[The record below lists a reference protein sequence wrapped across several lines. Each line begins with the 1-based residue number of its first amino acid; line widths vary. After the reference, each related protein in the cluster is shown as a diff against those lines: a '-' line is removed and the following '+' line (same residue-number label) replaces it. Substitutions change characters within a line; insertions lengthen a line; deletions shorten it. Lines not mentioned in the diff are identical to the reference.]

1 LKIAQIG
8 EEDGC
13 LNYIIERYSLGFQ
26 NGCNVI
32 EHAPG
37 LGGGVAGD
45 NLTGFWIERDLTRA
59 IDCRSNTHRLRVGAD
74 GGRRLARGNDLLHAA
89 SLAGTHGMTN
99 GGISSILNS
108 DMVSWI
114 LKKILGSKNQRELK
128 RLMPIVRRINEFDE
142 QLKSLSDDALR
153 AKTAVWKEELAKIP
167 DLEDQWRKLDEILPE
182 AFAVVR
188 NAARRLKDRQ
198 GSFTVCDQP
207 MTWDMV
213 HFDVQLLGG
222 IILHR
227 GRIAEMATGEGKTL
241 VATLPLYLNALTGRG
256 AHLVTVND
264 YLARRDAEW
273 MGQLYD
279 FLGLTVGCIQHDQ
292 EPDVRREQYGMDI
305 TYGTNSEF
313 GFDYLRDNGMATTRE
328 QQVQR
333 GYHYAIVDEVDSILI
348 DEARTPLIISG
359 PATISTHQYDKW
371 KPLIEQLVRK
381 QNMLCNRLA
390 SEAIEKFEQGD
401 VEKGGLLMFRV
412 KLGQP
417 RNKQLLRLME
427 DPEKR
432 RAIDKAELSF
442 YQDTRKEELFALKEE
457 LFFTIDEKSNEADL
471 SEQGRNFLNPDDP
484 NAFVLPDLINEF
496 TEIDLNPDLSDEEKE
511 RAKTERQQIC
521 DAQAERIHNIS
532 QLLRAYCLF
541 EKDVQYVIEENKV
554 VIVDEFTGR
563 KMPGR
568 RWSDGLHQ
576 AVEAKEG
583 VQIDRETQTLAT
595 ITIQNYFRLY
605 QKLAGMTGTAETEA
619 AEFHDIY
626 KLDVN
631 VIPTN
636 RPVARKDYN
645 DRIYKTR
652 REKYNSVINEI
663 RECHNKQQPVLV
675 GTVSVEASEL
685 LGRMLKREKI
695 PHNVLN
701 AKFHMQEAEIV
712 ARAGQ
717 PGTVTISTNM
727 AGRGTDIKLGERVPE
742 SGGLMVIGTERHEAR
757 RIDRQLRGRCARQGD
772 PGSSRF
778 YVSFEDD
785 LMRNFGAADRMTKI
799 MERFG
804 LEEGQELEHRWL
816 NKSVETAQKRV
827 EQRNYLIRKRTLDF
841 DDVMNNQREVVYTY
855 RNETIDS
862 EEPRVLIYEVID
874 EAVPAKVKEYLDV
887 DEPNYAGL
895 IHWVNTTFP
904 LGLTKEKAQFETRT
918 VEDNARFL
926 IEKIKNAYERKSSH
940 EETTAVKSLERYII
954 LNAIDRL
961 WQEHLYAMDALR
973 EGVYLRGY
981 AQKDP
986 LIEYKTEAY
995 DMFVEL
1001 MANIKNEV
1009 LNNLFRSTSNLQ
1021 AFENFLATLPQFLLR
1036 EHAPTAP
1043 TADALARGRQLQ
1055 PVGATAAVGGE
1066 GDGAGEMTLDLPIRR
1081 SIPKVGRNEPC
1092 PCGSGKKYKNCCGR
1106 VA

>member
-1 LKIAQIG
+1 M
-8 EEDGC
+8 
-13 LNYIIERYSLGFQ
+13 
-26 NGCNVI
+26 
-32 EHAPG
+32 
-37 LGGGVAGD
+37 
-45 NLTGFWIERDLTRA
+45 
-59 IDCRSNTHRLRVGAD
+59 VG
-74 GGRRLARGNDLLHAA
+74 
-89 SLAGTHGMTN
+89 
-99 GGISSILNS
+99 
-108 DMVSWI
+108 WI

-128 RLMPIVRRINEFDE
+128 RMMPIVRRINELE
-142 QLKSLSDDALR
+142 APLQNLSDEALR
-153 AKTAVWKEELAKIP
+153 AKTAAWKEELAKIP
-167 DLEDQWRKLDEILPE
+167 ALEDQWKRLDEILPE
-182 AFAVVR
+182 AFALVK
-188 NAARRLKDRQ
+188 NAARRLSDRKH
-198 GSFTVCDQP
+198 SFTVCDQP
-207 MTWDMV
+207 MVWNMV

-222 IILHR
+222 VVLHR

-273 MGQLYD
+273 MGAVYN

-292 EPDVRREQYGMDI
+292 EPDVRRQQYACDI

-381 QNMLCNRLA
+381 QTMLCNRVA
-390 SEAIEKFEQGD
+390 SEAAEAFSKAEATEITSKQRDELFAQ
-401 VEKGGLLMFRV
+401 GGLLMFKV

-417 RNKQLLRLME
+417 RNKQLLRMME
-427 DPEKR
+427 DPDKR

-442 YQDTRKEELFALKEE
+442 YTDTRKEELFQLKEE

-471 SEQGRNFLNPDDP
+471 SEQGRAFLNPDDP
-484 NAFVLPDLINEF
+484 NAFVLPDLISEF
-496 TEIDLNPDLSDEEKE
+496 TEIDLDTTLSDEEKDKKK
-511 RAKTERQQIC
+511 AERQEHC
-521 DAQAERIHNIS
+521 DSQAERIHNIS
-532 QLLRAYCLF
+532 NLLRAYCVF
-541 EKDVQYVIEENKV
+541 DKDVQYVVEDNKV

-636 RPVARKDYN
+636 RPVARKDHN
-645 DRIYKTR
+645 DHIYKTR
-652 REKYNSVINEI
+652 REKYNAVINEI
-663 RECHNKQQPVLV
+663 RNCHSKEQPVLV

-685 LGRMLKREKI
+685 VSRMLKREKI
-695 PHNVLN
+695 PRNVLN

-727 AGRGTDIKLGERVPE
+727 AGRGTDIKLGQGVTEM
-742 SGGLMVIGTERHEAR
+742 GGLLVLGTERHESR

-772 PGSSRF
+772 PGASRF

-785 LMRNFGAADRMTKI
+785 LMRNFGAADRMTRI

-804 LEEGQELEHRWL
+804 LEEGQELEHPWL

-841 DDVMNNQREVVYTY
+841 DDVMNMQREVVYTY
-855 RNETIDS
+855 RNEVIDS
-862 EEPRVLIYEVID
+862 EEPRTLIYEVID
-874 EAVPAKVKEYLDV
+874 EAVPAKLKEHLEG
-887 DEPNYAGL
+887 DEPNYGGL
-895 IHWVNTTFP
+895 MHWVNTMFP
-904 LGLTKEKAQFETRT
+904 LGLTKERGQFETRD
-918 VEDNARFL
+918 VEGNAQFL
-926 IEKIKNAYERKSSH
+926 IAKIKDAYERKSSH
-940 EETTAVKSLERYII
+940 EEPAAVKSLERYII

-1009 LNNLFRSTSNLQ
+1009 LHNLFRSTSNLQ

-1043 TADALARGRQLQ
+1043 TANADARMRH
-1055 PVGATAAVGGE
+1055 PVGAMAGVAMDGD
-1066 GDGAGEMTLDLPIRR
+1066 GDGAGGVSIDLPVRR
-1081 SIPKVGRNEPC
+1081 SLPKVGRNEPC

-1106 VA
+1106 TA

>member
-1 LKIAQIG
+1 M
-8 EEDGC
+8 
-13 LNYIIERYSLGFQ
+13 
-26 NGCNVI
+26 
-32 EHAPG
+32 
-37 LGGGVAGD
+37 
-45 NLTGFWIERDLTRA
+45 
-59 IDCRSNTHRLRVGAD
+59 VGW
-74 GGRRLARGNDLLHAA
+74 
-89 SLAGTHGMTN
+89 
-99 GGISSILNS
+99 
-108 DMVSWI
+108 V
-114 LKKILGSKNQRELK
+114 LKKILGSKNQREIK
-128 RLMPIVRRINEFDE
+128 RLMPTVRRINELDE
-142 QLKSLSDDALR
+142 QFKSLSD
-153 AKTAVWKEELAKIP
+153 EELRGKTKAWQAELAAIG
-167 DLEDQWRKLDEILPE
+167 DLEGQWNKLDEILPE
-182 AFAVVR
+182 AFAVVK
-188 NAARRLKDRQ
+188 NAARRLTERQ
-198 GSFTVCDQP
+198 QEFSVCDQP
-207 MTWDMV
+207 MTWNMV
-213 HFDVQLLGG
+213 HFDVQLVGG
-222 IILHR
+222 MVLHR
-227 GRIAEMATGEGKTL
+227 GRISEMATGEGKTL
-241 VATLPLYLNALTGRG
+241 VATLPLYLNALTGKG

-273 MGQLYD
+273 MGQLYA
-279 FLGLTVGCIQHDQ
+279 FLGLTVGIIQHDQ
-292 EPDVRREQYGMDI
+292 SPDERRQQYAMDI

-333 GYHYAIVDEVDSILI
+333 GYNFAIVDEVDSILI

-359 PATISTHQYDKW
+359 PSTVSTHQYDKW
-371 KPLIEQLVRK
+371 KPLVDQLVRK

-390 SEAIEKFEQGD
+390 SEAKELFDQGKT
-401 VEKGGLLMFRV
+401 EEGGLAMFKV

-417 RNKQLLRLME
+417 RNKPLLRMME
-427 DPEKR
+427 DTEKR
-432 RAIDKAELSF
+432 KAIDKAELSF
-442 YQDTRKEELFALKEE
+442 YQDARKEELFALKEE
-457 LFFTIDEKSNEADL
+457 LFYTIDEKSNESDL
-471 SEQGRNFLNPDDP
+471 SEQGRAFLNPDEPDS
-484 NAFVLPDLINEF
+484 FVLPDLISEF
-496 TEIDLNPDLSDEEKE
+496 TEIDLDPNLTPEQKEK
-511 RAKTERQQIC
+511 AKVERQQHC

-541 EKDVQYVIEENKV
+541 EKDVAYVIEENKV
-554 VIVDEFTGR
+554 VIVDEYTGR

-605 QKLAGMTGTAETEA
+605 HKLAGMTGTADTEA

-636 RPVARKDYN
+636 RPVARKDAN

-652 REKYNSVINEI
+652 REKYNAVINEI
-663 RECHNKQQPVLV
+663 KERHAKSQPVLV

-685 LGRMLKREKI
+685 LSRMLKREKV

-712 ARAGQ
+712 QRAGQ
-717 PGTVTISTNM
+717 AGTVTISTNM
-727 AGRGTDIKLGERVPE
+727 AGRGTDIKLGEGVANA
-742 SGGLMVIGTERHEAR
+742 GGLFVIGTERHESR

-772 PGSSRF
+772 PGGSRF

-804 LEEGQELEHRWL
+804 LEEGQELEHPWL

-827 EQRNYLIRKRTLDF
+827 EQRNYLARKRTLDF

-855 RNETIDS
+855 RNDTIDS
-862 EEPRVLIYEVID
+862 DEPRKLVFEVID
-874 EAVPAKVKEYLDV
+874 EAVPGKVQEFLGTGAAGE
-887 DEPNYAGL
+887 EPNYSGL
-895 IHWVNTTFP
+895 LNWVNVTFP
-904 LGLTKEKAQFETRT
+904 LGLTKEKAQFETRS
-918 VEDNARFL
+918 VQENAQFL
-926 IEKIKNAYERKSSH
+926 IGKIKESYERKSSH
-940 EETTAVKSLERYII
+940 EEPTAVKSLERYII

-995 DMFVEL
+995 EMFVEL

-1009 LNNLFRSTSNLQ
+1009 LHNLFRSTSNLQ
-1021 AFENFLATLPQFLLR
+1021 AFENFLSTLPQFLLK
-1036 EHAPTAP
+1036 EQGP
-1043 TADALARGRQLQ
+1043 GS
-1055 PVGATAAVGGE
+1055 ATATGPIPGRHGE
-1066 GDGAGEMTLDLPIRR
+1066 RMSATGDSGSSNGDGSELTLDLAPVRR
-1081 SIPKVGRNEPC
+1081 DVPKTGRNEPC
-1092 PCGSGKKYKNCCGR
+1092 PCGSGKKFKNCCGR

>member
-1 LKIAQIG
+1 M
-8 EEDGC
+8 
-13 LNYIIERYSLGFQ
+13 
-26 NGCNVI
+26 
-32 EHAPG
+32 
-37 LGGGVAGD
+37 
-45 NLTGFWIERDLTRA
+45 
-59 IDCRSNTHRLRVGAD
+59 VG
-74 GGRRLARGNDLLHAA
+74 
-89 SLAGTHGMTN
+89 
-99 GGISSILNS
+99 
-108 DMVSWI
+108 WI
-114 LKKILGSKNQRELK
+114 LKKILGSKNQREIK
-128 RLMPIVRRINEFDE
+128 RLMPTVRRINELDE
-142 QLKSLSDDALR
+142 QLKGLSDDELQ
-153 AKTAVWKEELAKIP
+153 AKTAGWKAELATIP
-167 DLEDQWRKLDEILPE
+167 ELQDQWGKLDEILPE
-182 AFAVVR
+182 AFALVK
-188 NAARRLKDRQ
+188 NAARRLTERRHT
-198 GSFTVCDQP
+198 FTVCDQP
-207 MTWDMV
+207 MTWNMV
-213 HFDVQLLGG
+213 HFDVQLVGG
-222 IILHR
+222 MVLHR
-227 GRIAEMATGEGKTL
+227 GRISEMATGEGKTL
-241 VATLPLYLNALTGRG
+241 VATLPLYLNALTGKG
-256 AHLVTVND
+256 VHLVTVND

-273 MGQLYD
+273 MGELYR
-279 FLGLTVGCIQHDQ
+279 FLGLTCGCIQHDQ
-292 EPDVRREQYGMDI
+292 PPDIRREQYAMDI

-333 GYHYAIVDEVDSILI
+333 GYNYAIVDEVDSILI

-359 PATISTHQYDKW
+359 PSTVSTHQYDKW
-371 KPLIEQLVRK
+371 KPLVDQLVRK
-381 QNMLCNRLA
+381 QTMLCNRIA
-390 SEAIEKFEQGD
+390 SEAVELFERQKLETFVPKEPPGGEISLGVRKLATELRVHLTEVTSTGKDGQITEAD
-401 VEKGGLLMFRV
+401 VRYAAAQKDPGLLMFKV

-417 RNKQLLRLME
+417 RNKPLLRMME

-432 RAIDKAELSF
+432 KAVDKAELQF
-442 YQDTRKEELFALKEE
+442 YQDARKDELFALKEE
-457 LFFTIDEKSNEADL
+457 LFFTIDEKSNESDL
-471 SEQGRNFLNPDDP
+471 SEQGRAFLNPDEPD
-484 NAFVLPDLINEF
+484 AFVLPDLINEF
-496 TEIDLNPDLSDEEKE
+496 TEIDLDPALSDEEKE
-511 RAKTERQQIC
+511 KAKVERQQHC

-541 EKDVQYVIEENKV
+541 EKDVAYVIEDNKV
-554 VIVDEFTGR
+554 VIVDEYTGR

-605 QKLAGMTGTAETEA
+605 HKLAGMTGTADTEA

-626 KLDVN
+626 RLDVN

-636 RPVARKDYN
+636 RPVARKDAN

-652 REKYNSVINEI
+652 REKYNAVINEI
-663 RECHNKQQPVLV
+663 KECHARAQPVLV

-685 LGRMLKREKI
+685 LSRMLKREKI

-712 ARAGQ
+712 QRAGQ

-727 AGRGTDIKLGERVPE
+727 AGRGTDIKLGEGVANR
-742 SGGLMVIGTERHEAR
+742 GGLFVIGTERHESR

-772 PGSSRF
+772 PGGSRF

-804 LEEGQELEHRWL
+804 LEEGQELEHPWL

-827 EQRNYLIRKRTLDF
+827 EQRNYLARKRTLDF

-862 EEPRVLIYEVID
+862 EEPRKLVYEVIE
-874 EAVPAKVKEYLDV
+874 EAVPAKVKEFLGTGATG
-887 DEPNYAGL
+887 DEPNYGAL
-895 IHWVNTTFP
+895 LNWVNVTFP
-904 LGLTKEKAQFETRT
+904 LGLTREKAQFETRS
-918 VEDNARFL
+918 VEENAQFL
-926 IEKIKNAYERKSSH
+926 IERIKNAYERKSSH
-940 EETTAVKSLERYII
+940 EEPTAVKSLERYII

-973 EGVYLRGY
+973 EGVYLRSY

-1001 MANIKNEV
+1001 MTNIKNEV
-1009 LNNLFRSTSNLQ
+1009 LHNLFRSTSNLQ

-1036 EHAPTAP
+1036 ENAPSGPTATGP
-1043 TADALARGRQLQ
+1043 APGRHGERLGTA
-1055 PVGATAAVGGE
+1055 GGVSE
-1066 GDGAGEMTLDLPIRR
+1066 NGDGSELKLDLAPVRR
-1081 SIPKVGRNEPC
+1081 EVPKVGRNQPC
-1092 PCGSGKKYKNCCGR
+1092 PCGSGKKFKNCCGR
-1106 VA
+1106 TA

>member
-1 LKIAQIG
+1 M
-8 EEDGC
+8 
-13 LNYIIERYSLGFQ
+13 
-26 NGCNVI
+26 
-32 EHAPG
+32 
-37 LGGGVAGD
+37 
-45 NLTGFWIERDLTRA
+45 
-59 IDCRSNTHRLRVGAD
+59 VG
-74 GGRRLARGNDLLHAA
+74 
-89 SLAGTHGMTN
+89 
-99 GGISSILNS
+99 
-108 DMVSWI
+108 WI

-128 RLMPIVRRINEFDE
+128 RLMPIVHRINEFDE
-142 QLKSLSDDALR
+142 QYKSLSDEALR
-153 AKTAVWKEELAKIP
+153 AKTAIWKEELAKIP
-167 DLEDQWRKLDEILPE
+167 ELEDQWKRLDEILPE
-182 AFAVVR
+182 AFAVVK
-188 NAARRLKDRQ
+188 NAARRLKDRRD
-198 GSFTVCDQP
+198 SFTVCDQP

-222 IILHR
+222 IVLHR

-256 AHLVTVND
+256 VHLVTVND

-273 MGQLYD
+273 MGRLYD

-292 EPDVRREQYGMDI
+292 EPDFRREQYAMDI

-333 GYHYAIVDEVDSILI
+333 GYYYAIVDEVDSILI

-390 SEAIEKFEQGD
+390 SEALEKFEQGD
-401 VEKGGLLMFRV
+401 VEMGGRLMFKV

-417 RNKQLLRLME
+417 RNKQLLRMME
-427 DPEKR
+427 DPDKR
-432 RAIDKAELSF
+432 RAVDKAELSF

-457 LFFTIDEKSNEADL
+457 LFFTIDEKSNESDL

-496 TEIDLNPDLSDEEKE
+496 TEIDLDPSLSQEEKDK
-511 RAKTERQQIC
+511 RKAERQQHC

-636 RPVARKDYN
+636 RPVARKDHN

-652 REKYNSVINEI
+652 REKYNAVINEI
-663 RECHNKQQPVLV
+663 RDCHTREQPVLV

-685 LGRMLKREKI
+685 LSRMLKREKI

-712 ARAGQ
+712 SRAGQ

-727 AGRGTDIKLGERVPE
+727 AGRGTDIKLGASVADR
-742 SGGLMVIGTERHEAR
+742 GGLFVIGTERHEAR

-785 LMRNFGAADRMTKI
+785 LMRNFGAADRMTRI

-841 DDVMNNQREVVYTY
+841 DDVMNMQREVVYTY
-855 RNETIDS
+855 RNETIES
-862 EEPRVLIYEVID
+862 EEPRPLIYEVID
-874 EAVPAKVKEYLDV
+874 EAVPAKVQEYLTAERDE
-887 DEPNYAGL
+887 EPNYTGFL
-895 IHWVNTTFP
+895 NWVNTTFP
-904 LGLTKEKAQFETRT
+904 LGLTKEKAQFETRS
-918 VEDNARFL
+918 VDENAQFL
-926 IEKIKNAYERKSSH
+926 IGKIKDAYERKSSH
-940 EETTAVKSLERYII
+940 EEPSAVKSLERYII

-1009 LNNLFRSTSNLQ
+1009 LHNLFRSTSNLQ

-1036 EHAPTAP
+1036 EHAPAAP
-1043 TADALARGRQLQ
+1043 TANAPARGRQLQ
-1055 PVGATAAVGGE
+1055 PVGAMAAVGGD

-1081 SIPKVGRNEPC
+1081 SMPKVGRNEPC

>member
-1 LKIAQIG
+1 M
-8 EEDGC
+8 
-13 LNYIIERYSLGFQ
+13 
-26 NGCNVI
+26 
-32 EHAPG
+32 
-37 LGGGVAGD
+37 
-45 NLTGFWIERDLTRA
+45 
-59 IDCRSNTHRLRVGAD
+59 VG
-74 GGRRLARGNDLLHAA
+74 
-89 SLAGTHGMTN
+89 
-99 GGISSILNS
+99 
-108 DMVSWI
+108 WI
-114 LKKILGSKNQRELK
+114 LKKILGSKNQREIK
-128 RLMPIVRRINEFDE
+128 RLMPIVRRINELDE
-142 QLKSLSDDALR
+142 QFKALSDDDLR
-153 AKTAVWKEELAKIP
+153 AKTAAWKAELAQIP
-167 DLEDQWRKLDEILPE
+167 ELPEQWTKLDEILPE
-182 AFAVVR
+182 AFAVVK
-188 NAARRLKDRQ
+188 NAARRLTERQ
-198 GSFTVCDQP
+198 HEFTVCDQP
-207 MTWDMV
+207 MVWNMV
-213 HFDVQLLGG
+213 HFDVQLVGG
-222 IILHR
+222 IVLHR

-241 VATLPLYLNALTGRG
+241 VATLPLYLNALTGKG

-273 MGQLYD
+273 MGQLYN
-279 FLGLTVGCIQHDQ
+279 FLGLTTGCIQHDQ
-292 EPDVRREQYGMDI
+292 SPDERREQYGMDI

-333 GYHYAIVDEVDSILI
+333 GYNYAIVDEVDSILI

-359 PATISTHQYDKW
+359 PSTVSTHQYDKW
-371 KPLIEQLVRK
+371 RGLVDQLVRK

-390 SEAIEKFEQGD
+390 SEAKELFDKGET
-401 VEKGGLLMFRV
+401 EEGGLAMFKV

-417 RNKQLLRLME
+417 RNKQLLRMME
-427 DPEKR
+427 DPDKR
-432 RAIDKAELSF
+432 KAIDKAELSF
-442 YQDTRKEELFALKEE
+442 YQDARKEELFALKEE

-471 SEQGRNFLNPDDP
+471 SEQGRAFLNPDEPDS
-484 NAFVLPDLINEF
+484 FVLPDLISEF
-496 TEIDLNPDLSDEEKE
+496 TEIDLDPNLAPEEKE
-511 RAKTERQQIC
+511 KQKVARQNHC

-541 EKDVQYVIEENKV
+541 EKDVQYVIEDNKV
-554 VIVDEFTGR
+554 VIVDEYTGR

-605 QKLAGMTGTAETEA
+605 HKLAGMTGTADTEA

-636 RPVARKDYN
+636 RPVARKDAN

-652 REKYNSVINEI
+652 REKYNAVINEI
-663 RECHNKQQPVLV
+663 KERHAKSQPVLV

-685 LGRMLKREKI
+685 LSRMLKREKV

-712 ARAGQ
+712 QRAGQ
-717 PGTVTISTNM
+717 AGTVTISTNM
-727 AGRGTDIKLGERVPE
+727 AGRGTDIKLGEGVAER
-742 SGGLMVIGTERHEAR
+742 GGLFVIGTERHESR

-772 PGSSRF
+772 PGGSRF

-804 LEEGQELEHRWL
+804 LEEGQELEHPWL

-827 EQRNYLIRKRTLDF
+827 EQRNYLARKRTLDF
-841 DDVMNNQREVVYTY
+841 DDVMNNQREVVYTF
-855 RNETIDS
+855 RNDTIDS
-862 EEPRVLIYEVID
+862 EDPRKIVFEVID
-874 EAVPAKVKEYLDV
+874 EAVPAKVEEFLGTGAAGE
-887 DEPNYAGL
+887 EPNYGGL
-895 IHWVNTTFP
+895 LNWVNVTFP
-904 LGLTKEKAQFETRT
+904 LGLTKEKAQFETRS
-918 VEDNARFL
+918 VEENAKFL
-926 IEKIKNAYERKSSH
+926 IAKIKESYERKSSH
-940 EETTAVKSLERYII
+940 EEPTAVKSLERYIV

-986 LIEYKTEAY
+986 LIEYKTEAF

-1001 MANIKNEV
+1001 MKNIKNEV
-1009 LNNLFRSTSNLQ
+1009 LHNLFRSTSNLQ
-1021 AFENFLATLPQFLLR
+1021 AFENFLATLPQFLLK
-1036 EHAPTAP
+1036 EQAPGA
-1043 TADALARGRQLQ
+1043 
-1055 PVGATAAVGGE
+1055 ATATGPIPGRHGDRMPA
-1066 GDGAGEMTLDLPIRR
+1066 GDGASSNGDGAELKLDLAPVRR
-1081 SIPKVGRNEPC
+1081 DTPKVGRNEPC
-1092 PCGSGKKYKNCCGR
+1092 PCGSGKKFKNCCGR

>member
-1 LKIAQIG
+1 L
-8 EEDGC
+8 
-13 LNYIIERYSLGFQ
+13 F
-26 NGCNVI
+26 
-32 EHAPG
+32 
-37 LGGGVAGD
+37 
-45 NLTGFWIERDLTRA
+45 
-59 IDCRSNTHRLRVGAD
+59 
-74 GGRRLARGNDLLHAA
+74 
-89 SLAGTHGMTN
+89 LAGLRQYYGL
-99 GGISSILNS
+99 I
-108 DMVSWI
+108 MVGWI
-114 LKKILGSKNQRELK
+114 LKKILGSKNQREIK
-128 RLMPIVRRINEFDE
+128 RLSPMVRKINELDE
-142 QLKSLSDDALR
+142 QFKALSDDELR
-153 AKTAVWKEELAKIP
+153 AKTTAWKSELAAIP
-167 DLEDQWRKLDEILPE
+167 ELPEQWAKLDEILPE
-182 AFAVVR
+182 AFAVVK
-188 NAARRLKDRQ
+188 NAARRLTERQ
-198 GSFTVCDQP
+198 QEFTVCDQP
-207 MTWDMV
+207 MTWNMV
-213 HFDVQLLGG
+213 HFDVQLVGG
-222 IILHR
+222 MVLHR

-241 VATLPLYLNALTGRG
+241 VATLPLYLNALTGKG

-273 MGQLYD
+273 MGQLYG
-279 FLGLTVGCIQHDQ
+279 FLGLTVGIIQHDQ
-292 EPDVRREQYGMDI
+292 SPEERRAQYAMDI

-333 GYHYAIVDEVDSILI
+333 GYNYAIVDEVDSILI

-359 PATISTHQYDKW
+359 PSTVSTHQYDKW
-371 KPLIEQLVRK
+371 RPLVDQLVRK

-390 SEAIEKFEQGD
+390 SEAKELFDAGKIEE
-401 VEKGGLLMFRV
+401 GGLAMFKV

-417 RNKQLLRLME
+417 RNKPLLRMME
-427 DPEKR
+427 DPDKR
-432 RAIDKAELSF
+432 KAIDKAELQF
-442 YQDTRKEELFALKEE
+442 YQDARKEELFALKEE
-457 LFFTIDEKSNEADL
+457 LFYTIDEKSNESDL
-471 SEQGRNFLNPDDP
+471 SEQGRAFLNPDEPDS
-484 NAFVLPDLINEF
+484 FVLPDLISEF
-496 TEIDLNPDLSDEEKE
+496 TEIDLDPNLTPEQKEK
-511 RAKTERQQIC
+511 AKVERQQHC
-521 DAQAERIHNIS
+521 DMQAERIHNIS

-541 EKDVQYVIEENKV
+541 EKDVAYVIEDNKV
-554 VIVDEFTGR
+554 VIVDEYTGR

-605 QKLAGMTGTAETEA
+605 HKLAGMTGTADTEA

-636 RPVARKDYN
+636 RPVARKDAN

-652 REKYNSVINEI
+652 REKYNAVINEI
-663 RECHNKQQPVLV
+663 KDRHAKSQPVLV

-685 LGRMLKREKI
+685 LSRMLKREKV

-712 ARAGQ
+712 QRAGQ
-717 PGTVTISTNM
+717 AGTVTISTNM
-727 AGRGTDIKLGERVPE
+727 AGRGTDIKLGEGVANA
-742 SGGLMVIGTERHEAR
+742 GGLFVIGTERHESR

-772 PGSSRF
+772 PGGSRF

-804 LEEGQELEHRWL
+804 LEEGQELEHPWL

-827 EQRNYLIRKRTLDF
+827 EQRNYLARKRTLDF

-855 RNETIDS
+855 RNDTIDS
-862 EEPRVLIYEVID
+862 EEPRKLVFEVID
-874 EAVPAKVKEYLDV
+874 EAVPGKVQEFLGTGASG
-887 DEPNYAGL
+887 DEPNYPGL
-895 IHWVNTTFP
+895 LNWVNVTFP
-904 LGLTKEKAQFETRT
+904 LGLSKDKAQFETRS
-918 VEDNARFL
+918 VEENSQFL
-926 IEKIKNAYERKSSH
+926 IAKIKESYERKSSH
-940 EETTAVKSLERYII
+940 EEPTAVKSLERYII

-1009 LNNLFRSTSNLQ
+1009 LHNLFRSTSNLQ
-1021 AFENFLATLPQFLLR
+1021 AFENFLSTLPQFLLK
-1036 EHAPTAP
+1036 EQGPSS
-1043 TADALARGRQLQ
+1043 
-1055 PVGATAAVGGE
+1055 ATATGPVPGRHGE
-1066 GDGAGEMTLDLPIRR
+1066 RMTAGDGVSSNGDGSELTLDLAPVRR
-1081 SIPKVGRNEPC
+1081 DTPKVGRNEPC
-1092 PCGSGKKYKNCCGR
+1092 PCGSGKKFKNCCGR

>member
-1 LKIAQIG
+1 LFLSEIRQYYPLIM
-8 EEDGC
+8 
-13 LNYIIERYSLGFQ
+13 
-26 NGCNVI
+26 
-32 EHAPG
+32 
-37 LGGGVAGD
+37 
-45 NLTGFWIERDLTRA
+45 
-59 IDCRSNTHRLRVGAD
+59 VGW
-74 GGRRLARGNDLLHAA
+74 
-89 SLAGTHGMTN
+89 
-99 GGISSILNS
+99 
-108 DMVSWI
+108 V
-114 LKKILGSKNQRELK
+114 LKKFLGSKNQREIK
-128 RLMPIVRRINEFDE
+128 RLMPTVRRINELDE
-142 QLKSLSDDALR
+142 QFKSLSDDALR
-153 AKTAVWKEELAKIP
+153 AKTAAWKAEFAAIT
-167 DLEDQWRKLDEILPE
+167 DLEEQWKKLDEILPE
-182 AFAVVR
+182 AFAVVK
-188 NAARRLKDRQ
+188 NAARRLTERQ
-198 GSFTVCDQP
+198 HEFTVCDQP
-207 MTWDMV
+207 MTWNMV
-213 HFDVQLLGG
+213 HFDVQLVGG
-222 IILHR
+222 IVLHR

-241 VATLPLYLNALTGRG
+241 VATLPLYLNALTGKG

-273 MGQLYD
+273 MGQLYA
-279 FLGLTVGCIQHDQ
+279 FLGLTCGCIQHD
-292 EPDVRREQYGMDI
+292 EPPDERRAQYAMDI

-333 GYHYAIVDEVDSILI
+333 GYNFAIVDEVDSILI

-359 PATISTHQYDKW
+359 PSTVSTHQYDKW
-371 KPLIEQLVRK
+371 KPLVDQLVRK

-390 SEAIEKFEQGD
+390 SEAKELFEQ
-401 VEKGGLLMFRV
+401 EKNEEAGLVLFKV

-417 RNKQLLRLME
+417 RNKPLLRMME

-432 RAIDKAELSF
+432 KALEKAELSF
-442 YQDTRKEELFALKEE
+442 FQDTRKAELFELKEE
-457 LFFTIDEKSNEADL
+457 LFYTIDEKSNESDL
-471 SEQGRNFLNPDDP
+471 SEQGRAFLNPDEPDS
-484 NAFVLPDLINEF
+484 FVLPDLISEF
-496 TEIDLNPDLSDEEKE
+496 TEIDLDPSLSDEEKE
-511 RAKTERQQIC
+511 KAKVERQQHC

-541 EKDVQYVIEENKV
+541 EKDVAYVIEENKV
-554 VIVDEFTGR
+554 VIVDEYTGR

-605 QKLAGMTGTAETEA
+605 HKLAGMTGTADTEA

-626 KLDVN
+626 RLDVN

-636 RPVARKDYN
+636 RPVARKDAN

-652 REKYNSVINEI
+652 REKYNAVISEI
-663 RECHNKQQPVLV
+663 KERHGKSQPVLV

-685 LGRMLKREKI
+685 LSRMLKREKV

-712 ARAGQ
+712 QRAGQ
-717 PGTVTISTNM
+717 AGTVTISTNM
-727 AGRGTDIKLGERVPE
+727 AGRGTDIKLGEGVANA
-742 SGGLMVIGTERHEAR
+742 GGLFVIGTERHESR

-772 PGSSRF
+772 PGGSRF

-804 LEEGQELEHRWL
+804 LEEGQELEHKWL

-827 EQRNYLIRKRTLDF
+827 EQRNYLARKRTLDF

-855 RNETIDS
+855 RNDTIDS
-862 EEPRVLIYEVID
+862 DEPRKLVYEVIE
-874 EAVPAKVKEYLDV
+874 EAVPGKVKEFLTTV
-887 DEPNYAGL
+887 GSEEEPNYAAL
-895 IHWVNTTFP
+895 LNWVNVTFP
-904 LGLTKEKAQFETRT
+904 LGLAKEKAQFETRT
-918 VEDNARFL
+918 VDENAQFL
-926 IEKIKNAYERKSSH
+926 IDRIKESYERKSSH
-940 EETTAVKSLERYII
+940 EEPTAVKGLERYII

-973 EGVYLRGY
+973 EGVYLRSY

-995 DMFVEL
+995 EMFVEL

-1009 LNNLFRSTSNLQ
+1009 LHNLFRSTSNLQ
-1021 AFENFLATLPQFLLR
+1021 AFENFLSTLPQFLLR
-1036 EHAPTAP
+1036 EHAPSAP
-1043 TADALARGRQLQ
+1043 TATGPSPGFHGDRMS
-1055 PVGATAAVGGE
+1055 GGDSMSGN
-1066 GDGAGEMTLDLPIRR
+1066 GDGSELKLDLAPVRR
-1081 SIPKVGRNEPC
+1081 DQPKVGRNEPC
-1092 PCGSGKKYKNCCGR
+1092 PCGSGKKFKNCCGR

>member
-1 LKIAQIG
+1 M
-8 EEDGC
+8 
-13 LNYIIERYSLGFQ
+13 
-26 NGCNVI
+26 
-32 EHAPG
+32 
-37 LGGGVAGD
+37 VA
-45 NLTGFWIERDLTRA
+45 
-59 IDCRSNTHRLRVGAD
+59 
-74 GGRRLARGNDLLHAA
+74 
-89 SLAGTHGMTN
+89 
-99 GGISSILNS
+99 
-108 DMVSWI
+108 WI

-128 RLMPIVRRINEFDE
+128 RLMPIVHRANELDE
-142 QLKSLSDDALR
+142 EFKNLSDDELR
-153 AKTAVWKEELAKIP
+153 AKTAAWKEEISKLP
-167 DLEDQWRKLDEILPE
+167 DIQEQWKKLDEILPE
-182 AFAVVR
+182 AFAVVK
-188 NAARRLKDRQ
+188 NAARRLKDRGQ
-198 GSFTVCDQP
+198 TFTVCDQP
-207 MTWDMV
+207 MVWDMV

-222 IILHR
+222 IVLHR

-241 VATLPLYLNALTGRG
+241 VATLPLYLNALSGRG

-273 MGQLYD
+273 MGQLYN

-292 EPDVRREQYGMDI
+292 EPDVRREQYAMDI

-333 GYHYAIVDEVDSILI
+333 GYRYAIVDEVDSILI

-390 SEAIEKFEQGD
+390 SEAIEKFEQD
-401 VEKGGLLMFRV
+401 EVEIGGRLMFKV

-417 RNKQLLRLME
+417 RNKQLLRMME
-427 DPEKR
+427 DPDKR
-432 RAIDKAELSF
+432 RAVDKAELSF

-457 LFFTIDEKSNEADL
+457 LFFTIDEKSNESDL
-471 SEQGRNFLNPDDP
+471 SEQGRSFLNPDDP
-484 NAFVLPDLINEF
+484 NSFVLPDLINEF
-496 TEIDLNPDLSDEEKE
+496 TEIDLDQTLSPEEKDKK
-511 RAKTERQQIC
+511 KTEGQQHC

-541 EKDVQYVIEENKV
+541 EKDVQYVIEDNKV

-631 VIPTN
+631 MIPTN
-636 RPVARKDYN
+636 RPIRRTDNN

-652 REKYNSVINEI
+652 REKYNAVIKEI
-663 RECHNKQQPVLV
+663 REAHAKNQPVLV
-675 GTVSVEASEL
+675 GSVSVEASEL
-685 LGRMLKREKI
+685 LSRMLKREKI

-727 AGRGTDIKLGERVPE
+727 AGRGTDIKLGPGVIEL
-742 SGGLMVIGTERHEAR
+742 GGLMVVGTERHEAR

-772 PGSSRF
+772 PGASRF

-816 NKSVETAQKRV
+816 NRSVETAQKRV
-827 EQRNYLIRKRTLDF
+827 EQRNYLVRKRTLDF
-841 DDVMNNQREVVYTY
+841 DDVMNMQREVVYTW
-855 RNETIDS
+855 RNEVIDS
-862 EEPRVLIYEVID
+862 EEPRAHIYEVID
-874 EAVPAKVKEYLDV
+874 EAVPVRVKEYFGD
-887 DEPNYAGL
+887 DEPNYTGL

-918 VEDNARFL
+918 AEENTQFL

-940 EETTAVKSLERYII
+940 EEPTAVKSLERYII

-1036 EHAPTAP
+1036 EEGPTAP
-1043 TADALARGRQLQ
+1043 TATADARMRH
-1055 PVGATAAVGGE
+1055 PVGAMAAVGGDGD
-1066 GDGAGEMTLDLPIRR
+1066 GDGAGEVSLDLPIRR
-1081 SIPKVGRNEPC
+1081 SLPKVGRNEPC

-1106 VA
+1106 IA

>member
-1 LKIAQIG
+1 
-8 EEDGC
+8 
-13 LNYIIERYSLGFQ
+13 
-26 NGCNVI
+26 
-32 EHAPG
+32 
-37 LGGGVAGD
+37 
-45 NLTGFWIERDLTRA
+45 
-59 IDCRSNTHRLRVGAD
+59 
-74 GGRRLARGNDLLHAA
+74 
-89 SLAGTHGMTN
+89 
-99 GGISSILNS
+99 
-108 DMVSWI
+108 MVSWI

-128 RLMPIVRRINEFDE
+128 RLMPIVGRINEFDK
-142 QLKSLSDDALR
+142 QFKSLSDEALR
-153 AKTAVWKEELAKIP
+153 AKTATWKEELAKIP
-167 DLEDQWRKLDEILPE
+167 ELDDQWKRLDEILPE
-182 AFAVVR
+182 AFAVVK

-198 GSFTVCDQP
+198 HTFTVCDQP

-222 IILHR
+222 IVLHR

-273 MGQLYD
+273 MGQLYN
-279 FLGLTVGCIQHDQ
+279 FLELTVGCIQHDQ
-292 EPDVRREQYGMDI
+292 EPDVRREQYAMDI

-333 GYHYAIVDEVDSILI
+333 GYYYAIVDEVDSILI

-390 SEAIEKFEQGD
+390 SEALEKFEQGD
-401 VEKGGLLMFRV
+401 VETGGRLMFKV

-417 RNKQLLRLME
+417 RNKQLLRMME
-427 DPEKR
+427 DPDKR
-432 RAIDKAELSF
+432 RAVDKAELSF

-496 TEIDLNPDLSDEEKE
+496 TEIDLDPSLPQEEKDKKK
-511 RAKTERQQIC
+511 AERQQHC

-636 RPVARKDYN
+636 RPVARKDHN

-652 REKYNSVINEI
+652 REKYNAVINEI
-663 RECHNKQQPVLV
+663 RDCHTREQPVLV

-685 LGRMLKREKI
+685 LSRMLKREKI

-712 ARAGQ
+712 SRAGQ

-727 AGRGTDIKLGERVPE
+727 AGRGTDIKLGVRVADR
-742 SGGLMVIGTERHEAR
+742 GGLYVIGTERHEAR

-785 LMRNFGAADRMTKI
+785 LMRNFGAADRMTRI

-841 DDVMNNQREVVYTY
+841 DDVMNMQREVVYTY

-862 EEPRVLIYEVID
+862 EEPRTLIYEVID
-874 EAVPAKVKEYLDV
+874 EAVPAKVQEYLTAERD
-887 DEPNYAGL
+887 DEPNYTGFL
-895 IHWVNTTFP
+895 NWVNTTFP
-904 LGLTKEKAQFETRT
+904 LGLTKEKGQFETRT
-918 VEDNARFL
+918 VDENAQFL
-926 IEKIKNAYERKSSH
+926 IGKIKDAYERKSSH
-940 EETTAVKSLERYII
+940 EEPTAVKSLERYII

-1009 LNNLFRSTSNLQ
+1009 LHNLFRSTSNLQ

-1036 EHAPTAP
+1036 EHAPAAP
-1043 TADALARGRQLQ
+1043 TANAPARGRQLQ
-1055 PVGATAAVGGE
+1055 PVGAMAAVA
-1066 GDGAGEMTLDLPIRR
+1066 GDGDGEMTLDLPIRR
-1081 SIPKVGRNEPC
+1081 SMPKVGRNEPC

>member
-1 LKIAQIG
+1 M
-8 EEDGC
+8 
-13 LNYIIERYSLGFQ
+13 
-26 NGCNVI
+26 
-32 EHAPG
+32 
-37 LGGGVAGD
+37 
-45 NLTGFWIERDLTRA
+45 
-59 IDCRSNTHRLRVGAD
+59 VG
-74 GGRRLARGNDLLHAA
+74 
-89 SLAGTHGMTN
+89 
-99 GGISSILNS
+99 
-108 DMVSWI
+108 WI
-114 LKKILGSKNQRELK
+114 LKKIIGSKNQREVK
-128 RLMPIVRRINEFDE
+128 RLTPKVRLINEFE
-142 QLKSLSDDALR
+142 EKFQSLSDEQVR
-153 AKTAVWKEELAKIP
+153 GMTAAWQAELAKLP
-167 DLEDQWRKLDEILPE
+167 TAQEQWARLDELLPE
-182 AFAVVR
+182 AFALVK
-188 NAARRLKDRQ
+188 NAARRLTERKE
-198 GSFTVCDQP
+198 SFTVCDYP
-207 MTWDMV
+207 MVWNMV
-213 HFDVQLLGG
+213 HFDVQLVGG
-222 IILHR
+222 MVLHR

-241 VATLPLYLNALTGRG
+241 VATLPLYLNALSGRG

-273 MGQLYD
+273 MGQLYR

-292 EPDVRREQYGMDI
+292 SPDLRREQYAMDI

-371 KPLIEQLVRK
+371 KPLVEQLVRK
-381 QNMLCNRLA
+381 QNMLCNRLS
-390 SEAIEKFEQGD
+390 SEAKESFEQGE
-401 VEKGGLLMFRV
+401 VEAGGLQMFKV

-417 RNKQLLRLME
+417 RNKQLLRMME

-432 RAIDKAELSF
+432 RAIDKAELQF
-442 YQDTRKEELFALKEE
+442 YQDSRKEELFALKEE
-457 LFFTIDEKSNEADL
+457 LFFTIDEKSQEADL
-471 SEQGRNFLNPDDP
+471 SEQGRAFMNPDDP
-484 NAFVLPDLINEF
+484 NAFVLPDLISEF
-496 TEIDLNPDLSDEEKE
+496 TEIDLDPELAQEEKD
-511 RAKTERQQIC
+511 RQKTERQQHC
-521 DAQAERIHNIS
+521 DTQGERIHNIA

-554 VIVDEFTGR
+554 VIVDEYTGR

-636 RPVARKDYN
+636 RVVARKDHN

-652 REKYNSVINEI
+652 REKYNAVINEI
-663 RECHNKQQPVLV
+663 RERHAKEQPVLV

-685 LGRMLKREKI
+685 LSRMLKREKI

-701 AKFHMQEAEIV
+701 AKYHMQEAEIV
-712 ARAGQ
+712 MRAGQ

-727 AGRGTDIKLGERVPE
+727 AGRGTDIKLGETVPDR
-742 SGGLMVIGTERHEAR
+742 GGLYVIGTERHESR

-785 LMRNFGAADRMTKI
+785 LMRNFGAADRMTRI

-804 LEEGQELEHRWL
+804 LEEGQELEHAWL

-827 EQRNYLIRKRTLDF
+827 EQRNYLQRKRTLDF
-841 DDVMNNQREVVYTY
+841 DDVMNNQREVVYGY
-855 RNETIDS
+855 RNEVIDS
-862 EEPRVLIYEVID
+862 ETPRTLIYEVID
-874 EAVPAKVKEYLDV
+874 EAVPAKVKEHV
-887 DEPNYAGL
+887 DEAEPDYAAL

-904 LGLTKEKAQFETRT
+904 LGLTKERAEFETRT
-918 VEDNARFL
+918 IDENAQFL
-926 IEKIKNAYERKSSH
+926 IARIKEAYERKSSH
-940 EETTAVKSLERYII
+940 EEATAVTSLERYVI

-1009 LNNLFRSTSNLQ
+1009 LHNLFRSTSNLQ

-1036 EHAPTAP
+1036 EHAPTSA
-1043 TADALARGRQLQ
+1043 AANALSRARQAQ
-1055 PVGATAAVGGE
+1055 PVGAVAVGGNGD
-1066 GDGAGEMTLDLPIRR
+1066 GDGAGEVTLDLPVRR
-1081 SIPKVGRNEPC
+1081 NLPKVGRNDPC

-1106 VA
+1106 TA

>member
-1 LKIAQIG
+1 M
-8 EEDGC
+8 
-13 LNYIIERYSLGFQ
+13 
-26 NGCNVI
+26 
-32 EHAPG
+32 AP
-37 LGGGVAGD
+37 
-45 NLTGFWIERDLTRA
+45 TI
-59 IDCRSNTHRLRVGAD
+59 
-74 GGRRLARGNDLLHAA
+74 
-89 SLAGTHGMTN
+89 
-99 GGISSILNS
+99 
-108 DMVSWI
+108 
-114 LKKILGSKNQRELK
+114 
-128 RLMPIVRRINEFDE
+128 RRINELEE
-142 QLKSLSDDALR
+142 QFRALSDDELR
-153 AKTAVWKEELAKIP
+153 AKTVAWQTELAQLA
-167 DLEDQWRKLDEILPE
+167 DLGEQWQRLDAILPE
-182 AFAVVR
+182 AFAVVK
-188 NAARRLKDRQ
+188 NAARRLTERQ
-198 GSFTVCDQP
+198 DTFTVSDQP
-207 MTWDMV
+207 MTWNMV
-213 HFDVQLLGG
+213 HFDVQLVGG
-222 IILHR
+222 IVLHR

-241 VATLPLYLNALTGRG
+241 VATLPLYLNALTGKG

-273 MGQLYD
+273 MGQLYS
-279 FLGLTVGCIQHDQ
+279 FLGLTCGCIQHDQ
-292 EPDVRREQYGMDI
+292 SPEVRREQYAMDI

-328 QQVQR
+328 QQVQC
-333 GYHYAIVDEVDSILI
+333 GYNFAIVDEVDSILI

-359 PATISTHQYDKW
+359 PATVSTHQYDKW

-390 SEAIEKFEQGD
+390 SEAKELFEQGKP
-401 VEKGGLLMFRV
+401 EEGGLALFKV

-417 RNKQLLRLME
+417 RNKQLLRMME

-432 RAIDKAELSF
+432 RAMDRAELQF
-442 YQDTRKEELFALKEE
+442 YQDSRKEELFVLKEE
-457 LFFTIDEKSNEADL
+457 LFFTIDEKSNDSDL
-471 SEQGRNFLNPDDP
+471 SEQARSFLNPDEPD
-484 NAFVLPDLINEF
+484 AFVLPDLISEF
-496 TEIDLNPDLSDEEKE
+496 TEIDLNPALSDEEKE
-511 RAKTERQQIC
+511 RQKAERQQHC
-521 DAQAERIHNIS
+521 DQQGERIHNIS
-532 QLLRAYCLF
+532 QLLRAYSLF
-541 EKDVQYVIEENKV
+541 EKDVQYVVEENKV
-554 VIVDEFTGR
+554 VIVDEYTGR

-605 QKLAGMTGTAETEA
+605 HKLAGMTGTAETEA

-631 VIPTN
+631 PIPTN
-636 RPVARKDYN
+636 RPIARLDAN

-652 REKYNSVINEI
+652 REKYNAVIAEI
-663 RECHNKQQPVLV
+663 KERHGKQQPVLV

-685 LGRMLKREKI
+685 LSRMLKREKV

-701 AKFHMQEAEIV
+701 AKYHRQEAEIV
-712 ARAGQ
+712 QRAGQ
-717 PGTVTISTNM
+717 AGTVTISTNM
-727 AGRGTDIKLGERVPE
+727 AGRGTDIKLGDGVSEV
-742 SGGLMVIGTERHEAR
+742 GGLFVIGTERHESR

-772 PGSSRF
+772 PGGSRF

-804 LEEGQELEHRWL
+804 LEEGQELEHPWL

-827 EQRNYLIRKRTLDF
+827 EQRNYLQRKRTLDF

-855 RNETIDS
+855 RNDTIDTDD
-862 EEPRVLIYEVID
+862 PRKLIFEVID
-874 EAVPAKVKEYLDV
+874 EAVPVKVGEYLGSAGT

-895 IHWVNTTFP
+895 LNWVNMTFP
-904 LGLTKEKAQFETRT
+904 VGLSAEKAQFETRT
-918 VEDNARFL
+918 VEQNAAFL
-926 IEKIKNAYERKSSH
+926 IERIKDSYERKSSH
-940 EETTAVKSLERYII
+940 EEPTAVKGLERYII

-1009 LNNLFRSTSNLQ
+1009 LHNLFRSTSNLQ
-1021 AFENFLATLPQFLLR
+1021 AFENFLSTLPQFLLR

-1043 TADALARGRQLQ
+1043 TANGPAPGPALGRRPEPARSPAR
-1055 PVGATAAVGGE
+1055 AAVAGNG
-1066 GDGAGEMTLDLPIRR
+1066 GDGESSELTLNLPPVRR
-1081 SIPKVGRNEPC
+1081 ELPKVGRNEPC
-1092 PCGSGKKYKNCCGR
+1092 PCGSGKKFKNCCGR
-1106 VA
+1106 TA

>member
-1 LKIAQIG
+1 M
-8 EEDGC
+8 
-13 LNYIIERYSLGFQ
+13 
-26 NGCNVI
+26 
-32 EHAPG
+32 
-37 LGGGVAGD
+37 
-45 NLTGFWIERDLTRA
+45 
-59 IDCRSNTHRLRVGAD
+59 VG
-74 GGRRLARGNDLLHAA
+74 
-89 SLAGTHGMTN
+89 
-99 GGISSILNS
+99 
-108 DMVSWI
+108 WI
-114 LKKILGSKNQRELK
+114 LKKILGSKNQREIK
-128 RLMPIVRRINEFDE
+128 RMMPMVRRINEFDE
-142 QLKSLSDDALR
+142 QFKSLSDDDLR
-153 AKTAVWKEELAKIP
+153 AKTAAWKAELAAMP
-167 DLEDQWRKLDEILPE
+167 ELTDRWQKLDEILPE
-182 AFAVVR
+182 AFAVVK
-188 NAARRLKDRQ
+188 NGARRLTESQ
-198 GSFTVCDQP
+198 HSFSVCDQP
-207 MTWDMV
+207 MTWNMV
-213 HFDVQLLGG
+213 HFDVQLVGG
-222 IILHR
+222 MVLHR

-241 VATLPLYLNALTGRG
+241 VATLPLYLNALTGKG

-273 MGQLYD
+273 MGELYR
-279 FLGLTVGCIQHDQ
+279 FLGLTCGCIQHDQ
-292 EPDVRREQYGMDI
+292 PPDVRREQYAMDI

-333 GYHYAIVDEVDSILI
+333 GYNYAIVDEVDSILI

-359 PATISTHQYDKW
+359 PSTVSTHQYDKW
-371 KPLIEQLVRK
+371 KPLVDQLVRK
-381 QNMLCNRLA
+381 QTMLANRLA
-390 SEAIEKFEQGD
+390 SEAKELFEQGKD
-401 VEKGGLLMFRV
+401 EEAGLVMFKV
-412 KLGQP
+412 KLAQP
-417 RNKQLLRLME
+417 RNKPLLRMME

-432 RAIDKAELSF
+432 RMLEKAELSF
-442 YQDTRKEELFALKEE
+442 FQDTRKDELFALKEE
-457 LFFTIDEKSNEADL
+457 LFFTIDEKSSESDL
-471 SEQGRNFLNPDDP
+471 SEQGRAFLNPDEPDS
-484 NAFVLPDLINEF
+484 FVLPDLINEF
-496 TEIDLNPDLSDEEKE
+496 TEIDLNPSLSDEEKE
-511 RAKTERQQIC
+511 KAKIERQQHC

-541 EKDVQYVIEENKV
+541 EKDVAYVIEENKV
-554 VIVDEFTGR
+554 VIVDEYTGR

-605 QKLAGMTGTAETEA
+605 HKLAGMTGTADTEA

-631 VIPTN
+631 VVPTN
-636 RPVARKDYN
+636 RPVARKDAN

-652 REKYNSVINEI
+652 REKYNAVINEI
-663 RECHNKQQPVLV
+663 KECHARSQPVLV

-685 LGRMLKREKI
+685 LSRMLKREKI

-701 AKFHMQEAEIV
+701 AKYHMQEAEIV
-712 ARAGQ
+712 QRAGQ

-727 AGRGTDIKLGERVPE
+727 AGRGTDIKLGEGVADR
-742 SGGLMVIGTERHEAR
+742 GGLFVIGTERHESR

-772 PGSSRF
+772 PGGSRF

-804 LEEGQELEHRWL
+804 LEEGQELEHPWL

-827 EQRNYLIRKRTLDF
+827 EQRNYLARKRTLDF

-862 EEPRVLIYEVID
+862 DDPRKLIYEVIG
-874 EAVPAKVKEYLDV
+874 EAVPAKVSDLLETGADGEEK
-887 DEPNYAGL
+887 NYSAL
-895 IHWVNTTFP
+895 LNWVNVTFP
-904 LGLTKEKAQFETRT
+904 LGLTREKAQFETRS
-918 VEDNARFL
+918 VEENAQFL
-926 IEKIKNAYERKSSH
+926 IEKIKASYERKSSH
-940 EETTAVKSLERYII
+940 EEPMAVKSLERYII

-961 WQEHLYAMDALR
+961 WQEHLYAMDSLR
-973 EGVYLRGY
+973 EGVYLRSY

-1009 LNNLFRSTSNLQ
+1009 LHNLFRSTSNLQ
-1021 AFENFLATLPQFLLR
+1021 AFENFLSTLPQFLLR
-1036 EHAPTAP
+1036 EHAPSAP
-1043 TADALARGRQLQ
+1043 TATGNTSDGVPGDAN
-1055 PVGATAAVGGE
+1055 GE
-1066 GDGAGEMTLDLPIRR
+1066 GEVKLDLGPARR
-1081 SIPKVGRNEPC
+1081 ELPKVGRNEPC
-1092 PCGSGKKYKNCCGR
+1092 PCGSGKKFKNCCGR
-1106 VA
+1106 TA

>member
-1 LKIAQIG
+1 M
-8 EEDGC
+8 
-13 LNYIIERYSLGFQ
+13 
-26 NGCNVI
+26 
-32 EHAPG
+32 
-37 LGGGVAGD
+37 
-45 NLTGFWIERDLTRA
+45 
-59 IDCRSNTHRLRVGAD
+59 VG
-74 GGRRLARGNDLLHAA
+74 
-89 SLAGTHGMTN
+89 
-99 GGISSILNS
+99 
-108 DMVSWI
+108 WI

-128 RLMPIVRRINEFDE
+128 RLMPMVRQINEFDD
-142 QLKSLSDDALR
+142 QFKSLSDEDLR
-153 AKTAVWKEELAKIP
+153 AKTAAWKAELAEIP
-167 DLEDQWRKLDEILPE
+167 ELEDQWKKLDEILPE
-182 AFAVVR
+182 AFAVVK

-198 GSFTVCDQP
+198 NSFTVCDQP
-207 MTWDMV
+207 MAWDMV

-222 IILHR
+222 IVLHR

-273 MGQLYD
+273 MGQLYN
-279 FLGLTVGCIQHDQ
+279 FLGLTVGCIEHDQ
-292 EPDVRREQYGMDI
+292 EPDVRREQYAMDI

-381 QNMLCNRLA
+381 QNMLCNRVA

-401 VEKGGLLMFRV
+401 VETGGRLMFKV

-417 RNKQLLRLME
+417 RNKQLLRMME
-427 DPEKR
+427 DPDKR

-442 YQDTRKEELFALKEE
+442 YGDTRKEELFALKEE

-471 SEQGRNFLNPDDP
+471 SEQGRMFLNPDDP

-496 TEIDLNPDLSDEEKE
+496 TEIDLDPALPQEEKDKKK
-511 RAKTERQQIC
+511 ADRQQHC
-521 DAQAERIHNIS
+521 DSQAERIHNIS
-532 QLLRAYCLF
+532 QLLKAYCLF

-631 VIPTN
+631 MIPTN
-636 RPVARKDYN
+636 RPVRRADNN

-652 REKYNSVINEI
+652 REKYNAAIKEI
-663 RECHNKQQPVLV
+663 KESHAKTQPVLV

-685 LGRMLKREKI
+685 LSRMLKREKI

-727 AGRGTDIKLGERVPE
+727 AGRGTDIKLGSGVADR
-742 SGGLMVIGTERHEAR
+742 GGLYVIGTERHESR

-772 PGSSRF
+772 PGASRF

-827 EQRNYLIRKRTLDF
+827 EQRNYLVRKRTLDF

-855 RNETIDS
+855 RNEVIDT
-862 EEPRVLIYEVID
+862 EDPHKLVYEVID
-874 EAVPAKVKEYLDV
+874 EAVPGKVREFLGTGASG
-887 DEPNYAGL
+887 DEPSFGGL
-895 IHWVNTTFP
+895 LNWVNVTFP
-904 LGLTKEKAQFETRT
+904 IGLPSEKAQFETRT
-918 VEDNARFL
+918 IEENGQFL

-940 EETTAVKSLERYII
+940 EEPTAVKGLERYII

-1021 AFENFLATLPQFLLR
+1021 ADENFLATMPQFLLR
-1036 EHAPTAP
+1036 EDAPTAP
-1043 TADALARGRQLQ
+1043 TANAPARARQPQ
-1055 PVGATAAVGGE
+1055 PVGAMAGVAMDGE
-1066 GDGAGEMTLDLPIRR
+1066 GSGEMSIDLPVRR
-1081 SIPKVGRNEPC
+1081 SLPKVGRNDPC

-1106 VA
+1106 TV

>member
-1 LKIAQIG
+1 M
-8 EEDGC
+8 
-13 LNYIIERYSLGFQ
+13 
-26 NGCNVI
+26 
-32 EHAPG
+32 
-37 LGGGVAGD
+37 VA
-45 NLTGFWIERDLTRA
+45 
-59 IDCRSNTHRLRVGAD
+59 
-74 GGRRLARGNDLLHAA
+74 
-89 SLAGTHGMTN
+89 
-99 GGISSILNS
+99 
-108 DMVSWI
+108 WI
-114 LKKILGSKNQRELK
+114 LKKILGSKNQRELR
-128 RLMPIVRRINEFDE
+128 RLTPIVRQINDLDE
-142 QLKSLSDDALR
+142 QFKSLSDEELR
-153 AKTAVWKEELAKIP
+153 AKTAGWKEELSKIP
-167 DLEDQWRKLDEILPE
+167 DLQEQWKKLDEILPE
-182 AFAVVR
+182 AFAVVK
-188 NAARRLKDRQ
+188 NAARRLKDHAQ
-198 GSFTVCDQP
+198 SFTVCDQP

-213 HFDVQLLGG
+213 HFDVQLVGG
-222 IILHR
+222 IVLHR

-273 MGQLYD
+273 MGQLYG

-292 EPDVRREQYGMDI
+292 EPDVRREQYAMDI

-333 GYHYAIVDEVDSILI
+333 GYCYAIVDEVDSILI

-390 SEAIEKFEQGD
+390 SEAIEKFEQND
-401 VEKGGLLMFRV
+401 VETGGRLMFKV

-427 DPEKR
+427 DPDKR

-442 YQDTRKEELFALKEE
+442 YQDTRKEELFQLKEE

-471 SEQGRNFLNPDDP
+471 SEQGRIFLNPDDP

-496 TEIDLNPDLSDEEKE
+496 TEIDLDETLSPEEKDKKK
-511 RAKTERQQIC
+511 AERQQHC
-521 DAQAERIHNIS
+521 DTQAERIHNIS

-541 EKDVQYVIEENKV
+541 EKDVQYVIEDNKV

-631 VIPTN
+631 MIPTN
-636 RPVARKDYN
+636 RPVRRTDYN

-652 REKYNSVINEI
+652 REKYNAVIKEI
-663 RECHNKQQPVLV
+663 KEAHAKQQPVLV

-685 LGRMLKREKI
+685 LSRMLKREKI

-727 AGRGTDIKLGERVPE
+727 AGRGTDIKLGPGVTEL
-742 SGGLMVIGTERHEAR
+742 GGLKVVGTERHEAR

-772 PGSSRF
+772 PGASRF
-778 YVSFEDD
+778 FVSFEDD

-841 DDVMNNQREVVYTY
+841 DDVMNMQREVVYTW
-855 RNETIDS
+855 RNEVIDAD
-862 EEPRVLIYEVID
+862 EPRTHIYEVID
-874 EAVPAKVKEYLDV
+874 EAVPVKVKEYFDG
-887 DEPNYAGL
+887 DEPNYTGL

-904 LGLTKEKAQFETRT
+904 LGLTKEKAQFETRSAEENT
-918 VEDNARFL
+918 RFL
-926 IEKIKNAYERKSSH
+926 IEKIKSAYERKSSH
-940 EETTAVKSLERYII
+940 EEPTAVKGLERYII

-1036 EHAPTAP
+1036 EEGPTAP
-1043 TADALARGRQLQ
+1043 TATADARVRH
-1055 PVGATAAVGGE
+1055 PVGAMAAVGGDGN
-1066 GDGAGEMTLDLPIRR
+1066 GDGAGDISIDLPIRR
-1081 SIPKVGRNEPC
+1081 SLPKVGRNEPC

>member
-1 LKIAQIG
+1 
-8 EEDGC
+8 
-13 LNYIIERYSLGFQ
+13 
-26 NGCNVI
+26 
-32 EHAPG
+32 
-37 LGGGVAGD
+37 
-45 NLTGFWIERDLTRA
+45 
-59 IDCRSNTHRLRVGAD
+59 
-74 GGRRLARGNDLLHAA
+74 
-89 SLAGTHGMTN
+89 
-99 GGISSILNS
+99 
-108 DMVSWI
+108 MVSWI
-114 LKKILGSKNQRELK
+114 LKKILGSKNQREIR
-128 RLMPIVRRINEFDE
+128 RLQPIVNSINAFDE
-142 QLKSLSDDALR
+142 QFKALSDDELR
-153 AKTAVWKEELAKIP
+153 AKTAAWNAELSTI
-167 DLEDQWRKLDEILPE
+167 EDPEALARRLDEILPE
-182 AFAVVR
+182 AFAVVK
-188 NAARRLKDRQ
+188 NAARRLTERQ
-198 GSFTVCDQP
+198 ETFSVCDQP
-207 MTWDMV
+207 MTWNMV
-213 HFDVQLLGG
+213 HFDVQLIGG
-222 IILHR
+222 VVLHR

-241 VATLPLYLNALTGRG
+241 VATLPLYLNALAGRG

-273 MGQLYD
+273 MGALYS
-279 FLGLTVGCIQHDQ
+279 FLGLTVGVIQHDQ
-292 EPDVRREQYGMDI
+292 PPDLRREQYAADI

-359 PATISTHQYDKW
+359 PSTVSTHQYDRL
-371 KPLIEQLVRK
+371 KPLVDQLVRK

-390 SEAIEKFEQGD
+390 SEAKEAFDNNAAE
-401 VEKGGLLMFRV
+401 EGGRLMFKV

-417 RNKQLLRLME
+417 RNKQLLRMME

-432 RAIDKAELSF
+432 KAIDKAELSF

-457 LFFTIDEKSNEADL
+457 LFYTMDEKSHEADL
-471 SEQGRNFLNPDDP
+471 SEQGRAFLNPDDP
-484 NAFVLPDLINEF
+484 DSFVLPDLISEF
-496 TEIDLNPDLSDEEKE
+496 TDIDLNRTLSDDEKDKM
-511 RAKTERQQIC
+511 KTERQEQC
-521 DAQAERIHNIS
+521 DKQAEQIHNIS

-541 EKDVQYVIEENKV
+541 EKDVAYVVEENKV
-554 VIVDEFTGR
+554 VIVDEYTGR

-605 QKLAGMTGTAETEA
+605 HKLAGMTGTAETEA
-619 AEFHDIY
+619 NEFHDIY
-626 KLDVN
+626 KLDVA

-636 RPVARKDYN
+636 RPVARADAN

-652 REKYNSVINEI
+652 REKYNAVINEI
-663 RECHNKQQPVLV
+663 RERHAVSQPVLV

-685 LGRMLKREKI
+685 LSRMLKREKI

-701 AKFHMQEAEIV
+701 AKYHRQEAEIV
-712 ARAGQ
+712 QRAGQ

-727 AGRGTDIKLGERVPE
+727 AGRGTDIKLGPGVPE
-742 SGGLMVIGTERHEAR
+742 KGGLYVIGTERHESR

-772 PGSSRF
+772 PGGTRF

-816 NKSVETAQKRV
+816 NRSVETAQKRV
-827 EQRNYLIRKRTLDF
+827 EQRNYLARKRTLDF

-855 RNETIDS
+855 RNEVIDS
-862 EEPRVLIYEVID
+862 EDPHRLVYEVID
-874 EAVPAKVKEYLDV
+874 EAVPAKVQEYLGSGAPSE
-887 DEPNYAGL
+887 EPNFAGL
-895 IHWVNTTFP
+895 LHWINTTFP
-904 LGLTKEKAQFETRT
+904 LGLTKEKAQFETRPPG
-918 VEDNARFL
+918 ENAQFL
-926 IEKIKNAYERKSSH
+926 IGKIKEAYERKSSH
-940 EETTAVKSLERYII
+940 EEPGAVKSLERYII

-995 DMFVEL
+995 EMFVDL
-1001 MANIKNEV
+1001 MASIKNEV
-1009 LNNLFRSTSNLQ
+1009 LHNLFRSTSNLQ
-1021 AFENFLATLPQFLLR
+1021 AFETFLSTLPQFLMR
-1036 EHAPTAP
+1036 EQAPTANGP
-1043 TADALARGRQLQ
+1043 IPGRRPERIGGPVSGNGEADENGAEVKLELA
-1055 PVGATAAVGGE
+1055 PVRR
-1066 GDGAGEMTLDLPIRR
+1066 EM
-1081 SIPKVGRNEPC
+1081 PKVGRNEPC

>member
-1 LKIAQIG
+1 M
-8 EEDGC
+8 
-13 LNYIIERYSLGFQ
+13 
-26 NGCNVI
+26 
-32 EHAPG
+32 
-37 LGGGVAGD
+37 VA
-45 NLTGFWIERDLTRA
+45 
-59 IDCRSNTHRLRVGAD
+59 
-74 GGRRLARGNDLLHAA
+74 
-89 SLAGTHGMTN
+89 
-99 GGISSILNS
+99 
-108 DMVSWI
+108 WI

-128 RLMPIVRRINEFDE
+128 RLMPTVHRINELDE
-142 QLKSLSDDALR
+142 QFKSLSDDELR
-153 AKTAVWKEELAKIP
+153 AKTAAWKQEISKIP
-167 DLEDQWRKLDEILPE
+167 DLQEQWRKLDEILPE
-182 AFAVVR
+182 TFAVVK
-188 NAARRLKDRQ
+188 NAARRLKDR
-198 GSFTVCDQP
+198 GHTFTVCDQP
-207 MTWDMV
+207 MAWDMV

-222 IILHR
+222 IVLHR

-273 MGQLYD
+273 MGQLYS
-279 FLGLTVGCIQHDQ
+279 FLGLTVGCIQHDE
-292 EPDVRREQYGMDI
+292 EPDARREQYAMDI

-333 GYHYAIVDEVDSILI
+333 GYCYAIVDEVDSILI

-381 QNMLCNRLA
+381 QNMLCNRIA
-390 SEAIEKFEQGD
+390 SEAIEKFEQED
-401 VEKGGLLMFRV
+401 VETGGRLMFKV

-417 RNKQLLRLME
+417 RNKQLLRMME
-427 DPEKR
+427 DPDKR
-432 RAIDKAELSF
+432 RAVDKAELSF
-442 YQDTRKEELFALKEE
+442 YQDTRKEELFQLKEE

-471 SEQGRNFLNPDDP
+471 SEQGRIFLNPDDP

-496 TEIDLNPDLSDEEKE
+496 TEIDLDETLSPEEKDK
-511 RAKTERQQIC
+511 RKAERQQHC

-541 EKDVQYVIEENKV
+541 EKDVQYVIEDNKV

-636 RPVARKDYN
+636 RPVRRTDFN

-652 REKYNSVINEI
+652 REKYNAVIKEI
-663 RECHNKQQPVLV
+663 KDAHTKNQPVLV
-675 GTVSVEASEL
+675 GTVSVESSEL
-685 LGRMLKREKI
+685 LSRMLKREKI

-727 AGRGTDIKLGERVPE
+727 AGRGTDIKLGPGVTEL
-742 SGGLMVIGTERHEAR
+742 GGLMVVGTERHEAR

-772 PGSSRF
+772 PGASRF
-778 YVSFEDD
+778 FVSFEDD

-827 EQRNYLIRKRTLDF
+827 EQRNYMIRKRTLDM
-841 DDVMNNQREVVYTY
+841 DDVMNNQREVVYGY
-855 RNETIDS
+855 RNEVIDS
-862 EEPRVLIYEVID
+862 EEPRTLIYEVID
-874 EAVPAKVKEYLDV
+874 EAVPAKVQEYLGTGKTSEDA
-887 DEPNYAGL
+887 NYSGL
-895 IHWVNTTFP
+895 MQWVNTTFP
-904 LGLTKEKAQFETRT
+904 LGLTKERAQFETRGP
-918 VEDNARFL
+918 EANAQFL
-926 IEKIKNAYERKSSH
+926 IEKIKDAYQRKSSH
-940 EETTAVKSLERYII
+940 EEPTAVKSLERYII

-1009 LNNLFRSTSNLQ
+1009 LHNLFRSTSNLQ
-1021 AFENFLATLPQFLLR
+1021 AFETFLSTLPQFLMR
-1036 EHAPTAP
+1036 EQTPTPPTAP
-1043 TADALARGRQLQ
+1043 GPMPGRRPERIGS
-1055 PVGATAAVGGE
+1055 PVSGNG
-1066 GDGAGEMTLDLPIRR
+1066 LPEDENG
-1081 SIPKVGRNEPC
+1081 PEVK
-1092 PCGSGKKYKNCCGR
+1092 
-1106 VA
+1106 

>member
-1 LKIAQIG
+1 M
-8 EEDGC
+8 
-13 LNYIIERYSLGFQ
+13 
-26 NGCNVI
+26 
-32 EHAPG
+32 
-37 LGGGVAGD
+37 
-45 NLTGFWIERDLTRA
+45 
-59 IDCRSNTHRLRVGAD
+59 VG
-74 GGRRLARGNDLLHAA
+74 
-89 SLAGTHGMTN
+89 
-99 GGISSILNS
+99 
-108 DMVSWI
+108 WI
-114 LKKILGSKNQRELK
+114 LKKILGSKNQREIK
-128 RLMPIVRRINEFDE
+128 RMQPLVREINAFDE
-142 QLKSLSDDALR
+142 QFNALSDDELR
-153 AKTAVWKEELAKIP
+153 ARTAAWKTELSVIGDPEELA
-167 DLEDQWRKLDEILPE
+167 RRLDEILPE
-182 AFAVVR
+182 AFALVK
-188 NAARRLKDRQ
+188 NAARRLTERQ
-198 GSFTVCDQP
+198 HEFTVCDLP
-207 MTWDMV
+207 MTWNMV
-213 HFDVQLLGG
+213 HFDVQLIGG
-222 IILHR
+222 VVLHR

-241 VATLPLYLNALTGRG
+241 VATLPLYLNALAGRG

-273 MGQLYD
+273 MGALYN
-279 FLGLTVGCIQHDQ
+279 FLGLTCGCIQHDQ
-292 EPDVRREQYGMDI
+292 PPDLRREQYAMDI

-359 PATISTHQYDKW
+359 PATISTHQYDRL
-371 KPLIEQLVRK
+371 KPLVDQLVRK

-390 SEAIEKFEQGD
+390 SEAKEAFDKDDAED
-401 VEKGGLLMFRV
+401 GGRLMFKV

-417 RNKQLLRLME
+417 RNKQLLRMME

-432 RAIDKAELSF
+432 KAIDKAELSF

-457 LFFTIDEKSNEADL
+457 LFFTIDEKSHEADL
-471 SEQGRNFLNPDDP
+471 SEQGRAFLNPDDP
-484 NAFVLPDLINEF
+484 DSFVLPDLISEF
-496 TEIDLNPDLSDEEKE
+496 TDIDLNRTLSDDEKD
-511 RAKTERQQIC
+511 RMKTERQQHC
-521 DAQAERIHNIS
+521 DKQAEQIHNIS

-541 EKDVQYVIEENKV
+541 EKDVAYVVEENKV
-554 VIVDEFTGR
+554 VIVDEYTGR

-605 QKLAGMTGTAETEA
+605 HKLAGMTGTAETEA
-619 AEFHDIY
+619 NEFHDIY
-626 KLDVN
+626 KLDVT

-636 RPVARKDYN
+636 RPVARNDAN

-652 REKYNSVINEI
+652 REKYNAVINEI
-663 RECHNKQQPVLV
+663 RERHGAAQPILV

-685 LGRMLKREKI
+685 LSRMLKREKI

-701 AKFHMQEAEIV
+701 AKFHRQEAEIV

-717 PGTVTISTNM
+717 AGTVTISTNM
-727 AGRGTDIKLGERVPE
+727 AGRGTDIKLGPGV
-742 SGGLMVIGTERHEAR
+742 SDKGGLYVIGTERHESR

-772 PGSSRF
+772 PGATRF

-827 EQRNYLIRKRTLDF
+827 EQRNYLARKRTLDF

-855 RNETIDS
+855 RNEVIDS
-862 EEPRVLIYEVID
+862 EEPRKLIYEVID
-874 EAVPAKVKEYLDV
+874 EAVPGKVQEYLGTGAASE
-887 DEPNYAGL
+887 EPNYSGL
-895 IHWVNTTFP
+895 LHWVNTTIP
-904 LGLTKEKAQFETRT
+904 LGLTSEKAQFETRAPD
-918 VEDNARFL
+918 ENAQFL
-926 IEKIKNAYERKSSH
+926 IAKIKDAYERKSSH
-940 EETTAVKSLERYII
+940 EEATAVKSLERYII

-995 DMFVEL
+995 EMFVDL

-1009 LNNLFRSTSNLQ
+1009 LHNLFRSTSNLQ
-1021 AFENFLATLPQFLLR
+1021 AFETFLSTLPQFLLR
-1036 EHAPTAP
+1036 EQAPTAP
-1043 TADALARGRQLQ
+1043 TANGPLPGRR
-1055 PVGATAAVGGE
+1055 PERIGAAIGGNGEAA
-1066 GDGAGEMTLDLPIRR
+1066 GDGAEVKLELAPVRREM
-1081 SIPKVGRNEPC
+1081 PKVGRNEPC

>member
-1 LKIAQIG
+1 M
-8 EEDGC
+8 
-13 LNYIIERYSLGFQ
+13 
-26 NGCNVI
+26 
-32 EHAPG
+32 
-37 LGGGVAGD
+37 
-45 NLTGFWIERDLTRA
+45 
-59 IDCRSNTHRLRVGAD
+59 VG
-74 GGRRLARGNDLLHAA
+74 
-89 SLAGTHGMTN
+89 
-99 GGISSILNS
+99 
-108 DMVSWI
+108 WI

-128 RLMPIVRRINEFDE
+128 RLMPIVGRINEFDE
-142 QLKSLSDDALR
+142 QFKSLSDEALR
-153 AKTAVWKEELAKIP
+153 AKTATWKEELAKIP
-167 DLEDQWRKLDEILPE
+167 ELDDQWKRLDEILPE
-182 AFAVVR
+182 AFAVVK
-188 NAARRLKDRQ
+188 NAARRLKHRQ
-198 GSFTVCDQP
+198 HTFTVCDQP

-222 IILHR
+222 IVLHR

-273 MGQLYD
+273 MGQLYN
-279 FLGLTVGCIQHDQ
+279 FLELTVGCIQHDQ
-292 EPDVRREQYGMDI
+292 EPDVRREQYAMDI

-333 GYHYAIVDEVDSILI
+333 GYYYAIVDEVDSILI

-390 SEAIEKFEQGD
+390 SEALGTFEQGD
-401 VEKGGLLMFRV
+401 VETGGRLMFKV

-417 RNKQLLRLME
+417 RNKQLLRMME
-427 DPEKR
+427 DPDKR
-432 RAIDKAELSF
+432 RAVDKAELSF

-496 TEIDLNPDLSDEEKE
+496 TEIDLDPSLSQEEKDKKK
-511 RAKTERQQIC
+511 AERQQHC

-636 RPVARKDYN
+636 RPVARKDHN

-652 REKYNSVINEI
+652 REKYNAVINEI
-663 RECHNKQQPVLV
+663 RDCHTREQPVLV

-685 LGRMLKREKI
+685 LSRMLKREKI

-712 ARAGQ
+712 SRAGQ

-727 AGRGTDIKLGERVPE
+727 AGRGTDIKLGANVADR
-742 SGGLMVIGTERHEAR
+742 GGLYVIGTERHEAR

-785 LMRNFGAADRMTKI
+785 LMRNFGAADRMTRI

-841 DDVMNNQREVVYTY
+841 DDVMNMQREVVYTY

-862 EEPRVLIYEVID
+862 EEPRTLIYEVID
-874 EAVPAKVKEYLDV
+874 EAVPAKVQEYLTAGRDE
-887 DEPNYAGL
+887 EPNYTGFL
-895 IHWVNTTFP
+895 NWVNTTFP
-904 LGLTKEKAQFETRT
+904 LGLTKEKAQFDTRT
-918 VEDNARFL
+918 VDENAQFL
-926 IEKIKNAYERKSSH
+926 IGKIKDAYERKSSH
-940 EETTAVKSLERYII
+940 EEPTAVKSLERYII

-1009 LNNLFRSTSNLQ
+1009 LHNLFRSTSNLQ

-1036 EHAPTAP
+1036 EHAPAASTANVP
-1043 TADALARGRQLQ
+1043 ARGRQLQ
-1055 PVGATAAVGGE
+1055 PVGAMATVGGD

-1081 SIPKVGRNEPC
+1081 SMPKVGRNEPC